1 MKKIFYLLLT
11 ATMLFGCTK
20 TYTVP
25 TVVTDPSVETDAVN
39 KTATCHGRI
48 TDDGGLEVTEG
59 GICWGTSYYSTND
72 HRLRTDK
79 PGTNISETLTGLSNG
94 QTYYY
99 RAYAKNN
106 LGEGYGD
113 IQQFTFQGPITANV
127 TTGTSSVSGTTATC
141 YGSAYAYTSAGSTPI
156 TQAGICYR
164 AGSGTPTTSNNVRYA
179 SGINGQTSVS
189 FSCQITGL
197 SAGTY
202 SYRAFATTA
211 AGTSYGATKT
221 FTISGGGTSG
231 YYRITFNGNTWTV
244 AATNFINYTSNGY
257 MTIYAYHDASDV
269 NQGTNASGIL
279 VYGYLESTTGT
290 YTYSSSGGDIM
301 HYRDPNDLVTV
312 DNTII
317 LSNNDTIEAGTYYRY
332 FPQSDSF
339 TETITAIDLN
349 ALTISATWSEQL
361 VDIQQYINSNGTS
374 YGTTR
379 TLSGTLSNYH
389 WTWTYTSK
397 ASASR
402 KAPIPDNGIK
412 MHTPKPL
419 KSR

>member
-11 ATMLFGCTK
+11 ATMLVGCTK

-25 TVVTDPSVETDAVN
+25 TVITESVETDSVN

-72 HRLRTDK
+72 HRLRTNN
-79 PGTNISETLTGLSNG
+79 PSTNISETLTGLSNG

-127 TTGTSSVSGTTATC
+127 TTGSASVSGTTATC
-141 YGSAYAYTSAGSTPI
+141 YGSAYSYTSAGSTPI

-189 FSCQITGL
+189 FSCQLTGL

-211 AGTSYGATKT
+211 AGTSYG
-221 FTISGGGTSG
+221 GTSG

-244 AATNFINYTSNGY
+244 AATNLINYTSNGY

-301 HYRDPNDLVTV
+301 QYRDPNQLLMV

-317 LSNNDTIEAGTYYRY
+317 LSNNDTIAEGTYYRY
-332 FPQSDSF
+332 FPLSSTF
-339 TETITAIDLN
+339 SETVSSIDLN
-349 ALTISATWSEQL
+349 ALTMSATWSEQVADL
-361 VDIQQYINSNGTS
+361 EQYINSNGTS
-374 YGTTR
+374 YGTTL
-379 TLSGTLSNYH
+379 TLSGVLSNYH
-389 WTWTYTSK
+389 WTWTSTSK
-397 ASASR
+397 TSASR
-402 KAPIPDNGIK
+402 KTPMPDNGIK
-412 MHTPKPL
+412 THIAKSL
-419 KSR
+419 KTR

>member
-1 MKKIFYLLLT
+1 MKKILYLLL
-11 ATMLFGCTK
+11 AAMALAGCTK

-25 TVVTDPSVETDAVN
+25 TVVTDPSPEVDAQHNNAVI
-39 KTATCHGRI
+39 HGTV
-48 TDDGGLEVTEG
+48 TDDGGLEILEG
-59 GICWGTSYYSTND
+59 GFYWGTDWDCDN
-72 HRLRTDK
+72 RLMTAY
-79 PGTNISETLTGLSNG
+79 PGNNLSHTLTGLTNG
-94 QTYYY
+94 KTYYY
-99 RAYAKNN
+99 RAYAKNK
-106 LGEGYGD
+106 LGEASSETQHFVFHGLT
-113 IQQFTFQGPITANV
+113 IPSV
-127 TTGTSSVSGTTATC
+127 TTGTYSVSGTTATC
-141 YGSAYAYTSAGSTPI
+141 YGSATTQSGAPL

-179 SGINGQTSVS
+179 SGVNGNTNLS

-202 SYRAFATTA
+202 SYRAFATNS

-221 FTISGGGTSG
+221 FTVSGGGTSSG
-231 YYRITFNGNTWTV
+231 TYRITFNNSSWTA
-244 AATNFINYTSNGY
+244 AATRFVNYTSDGY
-257 MTIYAYHDASDV
+257 MTIYAYKNSADAGSVQPSHDV
-269 NQGTNASGIL
+269 M
-279 VYGYLESTTGT
+279 VYGWLESTTGT

-374 YGTTR
+374 HGTTR
-379 TLSGTLSNYH
+379 TLSGVLTNYH
-389 WTWTYTSK
+389 WTWSSSSK
-397 ASASR
+397 APASH
-402 KAPIPDNGIK
+402 KAPMADKGIK

-419 KSR
+419 KTR